1 MNSKTAQH
9 LSSTFVPD
17 ARAEGTQPASASGAP
32 TADERESAAARAQ
45 LNRLM
50 RELQDVRDQRDEAFR
65 ALERAHQDTL
75 FRLARA
81 AEHKD
86 GEVGAHMQRVGAFS
100 AMIAEALGCP
110 TEYCEML
117 YKAAQMHDIGKI
129 GIHESILRKTGPL
142 TSDEWRLMREHPRIG
157 ASILAGSDAPVLQL
171 AAEVSMA
178 HHEHFSGA
186 GYPQG
191 LSGDAIPLSGRI
203 VALADF
209 FDTLSIDRCYRPA
222 RGDAEILEM
231 IRERRGQQFDPR
243 VVDAFFGIVDQL
255 LVARDAINAVEEI
268 ADVTESDADWCL
280 IF

>member
-1 MNSKTAQH
+1 MNSKTGAVDP
-9 LSSTFVPD
+9 STH
-17 ARAEGTQPASASGAP
+17 ARSDTSLGRADGASAGGVVG
-32 TADERESAAARAQ
+32 EGREAAAARAQ

-50 RELQDVRDQRDEAFR
+50 GELQDVRKQRDEAFR
-65 ALERAHQDTL
+65 ALEQAHQETL

-86 GEVGAHMQRVGAFS
+86 GETGAHMQRVGAFS
-100 AMIAEALGCP
+100 AMIAEAMGCP
-110 TEYCEML
+110 PEYCEIL

-129 GIHESILRKTGPL
+129 GIHESILRKSGPL

-157 ASILAGSDAPVLQL
+157 ASILAGSEAPVLQL

-191 LSGDAIPLSGRI
+191 LVGELIPLSGRI

-209 FDTLSIDRCYRPA
+209 FDTLSIDRCYRKA
-222 RGDAEILEM
+222 HHDAQILEM

-243 VVDAFFGIVDQL
+243 VVDAFFSIVDRLFQ
-255 LVARDAINAVEEI
+255 AREAINAAEEVS
-268 ADVTESDADWCL
+268 DVTESDADWWL

>member
-1 MNSKTAQH
+1 MNSKTGAVD
-9 LSSTFVPD
+9 SSTH
-17 ARAEGTQPASASGAP
+17 ARSDMALGGADRAAAGGVVGEG
-32 TADERESAAARAQ
+32 REAAAARAQ

-50 RELQDVRDQRDEAFR
+50 GELQDVRKQRDEAFR
-65 ALERAHQDTL
+65 ALEQAHQETL

-86 GEVGAHMQRVGAFS
+86 GETGAHMQRVGAFS
-100 AMIAEALGCP
+100 AMIAEAMACP
-110 TEYCEML
+110 PEYCEIL

-129 GIHESILRKTGPL
+129 GIHESILRKSGPL

-157 ASILAGSDAPVLQL
+157 ASILAGSEAPVLQL

-191 LSGDAIPLSGRI
+191 LVGELIPLSGRI

-209 FDTLSIDRCYRPA
+209 FDTLSIDRCYRKA
-222 RGDAEILEM
+222 HHDAQILEM

-243 VVDAFFGIVDQL
+243 VVDAFFSIVDRL
-255 LVARDAINAVEEI
+255 FLAREAINAAEDI
-268 ADVTESDADWCL
+268 SDVTESDADWWL

>member
-1 MNSKTAQH
+1 MNSKTGAVDP
-9 LSSTFVPD
+9 STQ
-17 ARAEGTQPASASGAP
+17 ARSDTSLGRADRASAGGLVG
-32 TADERESAAARAQ
+32 EGREAAAARAQ

-50 RELQDVRDQRDEAFR
+50 GELQDVRKQRDEAFR
-65 ALERAHQDTL
+65 ALEQAHQETL

-86 GEVGAHMQRVGAFS
+86 GETGAHMQRVGAFS
-100 AMIAEALGCP
+100 AMIAEAMDCP
-110 TEYCEML
+110 PEYCEIL

-129 GIHESILRKTGPL
+129 GIHESILRKSGPL

-157 ASILAGSDAPVLQL
+157 ASILAGSEAPVLQL

-191 LSGDAIPLSGRI
+191 LVGELIPLSGRI

-209 FDTLSIDRCYRPA
+209 FDTLSIDRCYRKA
-222 RGDAEILEM
+222 HHDAQILEM

-243 VVDAFFGIVDQL
+243 VVDAFFSIVDRLFQ
-255 LVARDAINAVEEI
+255 AREAINAAEEVSG
-268 ADVTESDADWCL
+268 VTESAADWWL

>member
-1 MNSKTAQH
+1 MNSKTGAVDP
-9 LSSTFVPD
+9 STH
-17 ARAEGTQPASASGAP
+17 ARSDTSLGRADRASAGGVVG
-32 TADERESAAARAQ
+32 EGREAAAARAQ

-50 RELQDVRDQRDEAFR
+50 GELQDVRKQRDEAFR
-65 ALERAHQDTL
+65 ALEQAHQETL

-86 GEVGAHMQRVGAFS
+86 GETGAHMQRVGAFS
-100 AMIAEALGCP
+100 AMIAEAMGCP
-110 TEYCEML
+110 PEYCEIL

-129 GIHESILRKTGPL
+129 GIHESILRKSGPL

-191 LSGDAIPLSGRI
+191 LVGELIPLSGRI

-209 FDTLSIDRCYRPA
+209 FDTLSIDRCYRKA
-222 RGDAEILEM
+222 HHDAQILEM

-243 VVDAFFGIVDQL
+243 VVDAFFSIVDRLFQ
-255 LVARDAINAVEEI
+255 AREAINAAEEVS
-268 ADVTESDADWCL
+268 DVTESDADWWL

>member
-1 MNSKTAQH
+1 MNSKTGAVDP
-9 LSSTFVPD
+9 STH
-17 ARAEGTQPASASGAP
+17 ARSDTSLGRADRASAGGVVG
-32 TADERESAAARAQ
+32 EGREVAAARAQ

-50 RELQDVRDQRDEAFR
+50 GELQDVRKQRDEAFR
-65 ALERAHQDTL
+65 ALEQAHQETL

-86 GEVGAHMQRVGAFS
+86 GETGAHMQRVGAFS
-100 AMIAEALGCP
+100 AMIAEAMACP
-110 TEYCEML
+110 PEYCEIL

-129 GIHESILRKTGPL
+129 GIHESILRKSGPL

-157 ASILAGSDAPVLQL
+157 ASILAGSEAPVLQL

-191 LSGDAIPLSGRI
+191 LVGELIPLSGRI

-209 FDTLSIDRCYRPA
+209 FDTLSIDRCYRKA
-222 RGDAEILEM
+222 HHDAQILEM

-243 VVDAFFGIVDQL
+243 VVDAFFSIVDRLFQ
-255 LVARDAINAVEEI
+255 AREAINAAEEVS
-268 ADVTESDADWCL
+268 DVTESDADWWL

>member
-1 MNSKTAQH
+1 MNSKTGAVD
-9 LSSTFVPD
+9 SSIHAEP
-17 ARAEGTQPASASGAP
+17 AASLERADRAFAGGVAGEG
-32 TADERESAAARAQ
+32 REAAAARAQ

-50 RELQDVRDQRDEAFR
+50 GELQDVRKQRDEAFR
-65 ALERAHQDTL
+65 ALEQAHQETL

-86 GEVGAHMQRVGAFS
+86 GETGAHMQRVGAFA
-100 AMIAEALGCP
+100 AMIAEAMGCP
-110 TEYCEML
+110 PEYCEIL

-129 GIHESILRKTGPL
+129 GIHESVLRKSGPL

-157 ASILAGSDAPVLQL
+157 ASILAGSEAPVLQL

-191 LSGDAIPLSGRI
+191 LVGELIPLSGRI

-209 FDTLSIDRCYRPA
+209 FDTLSIDRCYRKA
-222 RGDAEILEM
+222 HHDAQILEM

-243 VVDAFFGIVDQL
+243 VVDAFFSIVDRLFQ
-255 LVARDAINAVEEI
+255 AREAINAAEEV
-268 ADVTESDADWCL
+268 ADMTESDADWWL

>member
-1 MNSKTAQH
+1 MNSKTGAVDP
-9 LSSTFVPD
+9 STY
-17 ARAEGTQPASASGAP
+17 ARSDTSLGRADRASAGGVVG
-32 TADERESAAARAQ
+32 EGREVAAARAQ

-50 RELQDVRDQRDEAFR
+50 GELQDVRKQRDEAFR
-65 ALERAHQDTL
+65 ALEQAHQETL

-86 GEVGAHMQRVGAFS
+86 GETGAHMQRVGAFS
-100 AMIAEALGCP
+100 AMIAEAMGCP
-110 TEYCEML
+110 PEYCEIL

-129 GIHESILRKTGPL
+129 GIHESILRKSGPL

-157 ASILAGSDAPVLQL
+157 ASILAGSEAPVLQL

-191 LSGDAIPLSGRI
+191 LVGELIPLSGRI

-209 FDTLSIDRCYRPA
+209 FDTLSIDRCYRKA
-222 RGDAEILEM
+222 HHDAQILEM

-243 VVDAFFGIVDQL
+243 VVDAFFSIVDRLFQ
-255 LVARDAINAVEEI
+255 AREAINAAEEVS
-268 ADVTESDADWCL
+268 DVTESDADWWL

>member
-1 MNSKTAQH
+1 MNSKTGAAD
-9 LSSTFVPD
+9 SSIHADSTAAF
-17 ARAEGTQPASASGAP
+17 AGAHTASAGGVVG
-32 TADERESAAARAQ
+32 EGREAAAARAQ

-50 RELQDVRDQRDEAFR
+50 GELQDVRKQRDEAFR
-65 ALERAHQDTL
+65 ALEQAHQETL

-86 GEVGAHMQRVGAFS
+86 GETGAHMQRVGAFS
-100 AMIAEALGCP
+100 AMIAEAMGCP
-110 TEYCEML
+110 PEYCEIL

-129 GIHESILRKTGPL
+129 GIHESILRKSGPL

-157 ASILAGSDAPVLQL
+157 ASILAGSEAPVLQL

-191 LSGDAIPLSGRI
+191 LVGEAIPLSGRI

-209 FDTLSIDRCYRPA
+209 FDTLSIDRCYRKA
-222 RGDAEILEM
+222 HHDAQILEM
-231 IRERRGQQFDPR
+231 VRERRGQQFDPR
-243 VVDAFFGIVDQL
+243 VVDAFFSIIDRLFQ
-255 LVARDAINAVEEI
+255 AREAINAAEDVS
-268 ADVTESDADWCL
+268 DVTESDADWWL

>member
-1 MNSKTAQH
+1 MNSKTGAVDP
-9 LSSTFVPD
+9 STH
-17 ARAEGTQPASASGAP
+17 AEP
-32 TADERESAAARAQ
+32 TAAPACTDTPAVGGVAVEARESAAARAQ

-50 RELQDVRDQRDEAFR
+50 VELQDVRKQRDEAFR
-65 ALERAHQDTL
+65 ALEQAHQETL

-86 GEVGAHMQRVGAFS
+86 GETGAHMQRVGAFA
-100 AMIAEALGCP
+100 AMIAGAMGCP
-110 TEYCEML
+110 PDYCEIL

-129 GIHESILRKTGPL
+129 GIHESILRKSGPL

-157 ASILAGSDAPVLQL
+157 ASILAGSDAPVLEL

-191 LSGDAIPLSGRI
+191 LSGEAIPLSGRI

-222 RGDAEILEM
+222 RGDAEILDM

-243 VVDAFFGIVDQL
+243 VVDAFFSIVDRLFQ
-255 LVARDAINAVEEI
+255 AREAINAAEEVS
-268 ADVTESDADWCL
+268 DVTESDADWWL

>member
-1 MNSKTAQH
+1 MNSKTGAVDP
-9 LSSTFVPD
+9 STH
-17 ARAEGTQPASASGAP
+17 ARSDTSLGRADRASAGGVVGEGHEA
-32 TADERESAAARAQ
+32 AAARAQ

-50 RELQDVRDQRDEAFR
+50 GELQDVRKQRDEAFR
-65 ALERAHQDTL
+65 ALEQAHQETL

-86 GEVGAHMQRVGAFS
+86 GETGAHMQRVGAFS
-100 AMIAEALGCP
+100 AMIAEAMGCP
-110 TEYCEML
+110 PEYCEIL

-129 GIHESILRKTGPL
+129 GIHESILRKSGPL

-157 ASILAGSDAPVLQL
+157 ASILAGSEAPVLQL

-191 LSGDAIPLSGRI
+191 LVGELIPLSGRI

-209 FDTLSIDRCYRPA
+209 FDTLSIDRCYRKA
-222 RGDAEILEM
+222 HHDAQILEM

-243 VVDAFFGIVDQL
+243 VVDAFFSIVDRL
-255 LVARDAINAVEEI
+255 FLAREAINAAEDI
-268 ADVTESDADWCL
+268 SDVTESDADWWL

>member
-1 MNSKTAQH
+1 MNSKTGAVDP
-9 LSSTFVPD
+9 STH
-17 ARAEGTQPASASGAP
+17 ARSDTSLGRADRASAGGVVG
-32 TADERESAAARAQ
+32 EGREAAAARAQ

-50 RELQDVRDQRDEAFR
+50 GELQDVRKQRDEAFR
-65 ALERAHQDTL
+65 ALEQAHQETL

-86 GEVGAHMQRVGAFS
+86 GETGAHMQRVGAFS
-100 AMIAEALGCP
+100 AMIAEAMGCP
-110 TEYCEML
+110 PEYCEIL

-129 GIHESILRKTGPL
+129 GIHESILRKSGPL

-157 ASILAGSDAPVLQL
+157 ASILAGSEAPVLQL

-191 LSGDAIPLSGRI
+191 LVGELIPLSGRI

-209 FDTLSIDRCYRPA
+209 FDTLSIDRCYRKA
-222 RGDAEILEM
+222 HHDAQILEM

-243 VVDAFFGIVDQL
+243 VVDAFFSIVDRLFQ
-255 LVARDAINAVEEI
+255 AREAINAAEEVS
-268 ADVTESDADWCL
+268 DVTESDADWWL

>member
-1 MNSKTAQH
+1 MNSKTGAVDP
-9 LSSTFVPD
+9 STH
-17 ARAEGTQPASASGAP
+17 ARSDTSLGRADRASAGGVVG
-32 TADERESAAARAQ
+32 EGREAAAARAQ

-50 RELQDVRDQRDEAFR
+50 GELQDVRKQRDEAFR
-65 ALERAHQDTL
+65 ALEQVHQETL

-86 GEVGAHMQRVGAFS
+86 GETGAHMQRVGAFS
-100 AMIAEALGCP
+100 AMIAEAMGCP
-110 TEYCEML
+110 PEYCEIL

-129 GIHESILRKTGPL
+129 GIHESILRKSGPL

-157 ASILAGSDAPVLQL
+157 ASILAGSEAPVLQL

-191 LSGDAIPLSGRI
+191 LVGELIPLSGRI

-209 FDTLSIDRCYRPA
+209 FDTLSIDRCYRKA
-222 RGDAEILEM
+222 HHDAQILEM

-243 VVDAFFGIVDQL
+243 VVDAFFSIVDRLFQ
-255 LVARDAINAVEEI
+255 AREAINAAEEVS
-268 ADVTESDADWCL
+268 DVTESDADWWL